1 MLRTISKSDVS
12 KLLMIENAVHIAPW
26 TAETFDACLQS
37 GYIGWAIEMD
47 RQICGFIIISLSKE
61 ECHVLNLGVAHAH
74 QGAGLGRQLME
85 HALIYAKQQGIG
97 IAYLEVRR
105 SNSRAISL
113 YQKLQFHLVG
123 ERKSYYPTV
132 AGYEDALIFAK
143 SLHEEVNWCKE

>member
-1 MLRTISKSDVS
+1 MLRTVSKSDVQ

-26 TAETFDACLQS
+26 TAETFEACLQS
-37 GYIGWAIEMD
+37 GYTGWVIEKEQ
-47 RQICGFIIISLSKE
+47 QICGFIIISLAKD

-74 QGAGLGRQLME
+74 QGKGLGRQLME
-85 HALIYAKQQGIG
+85 NALIFAKQQGIG

-113 YQKLQFHLVG
+113 YRKLHFHLVG

-143 SLHEEVNWCKE
+143 SLQEEVNWCKE